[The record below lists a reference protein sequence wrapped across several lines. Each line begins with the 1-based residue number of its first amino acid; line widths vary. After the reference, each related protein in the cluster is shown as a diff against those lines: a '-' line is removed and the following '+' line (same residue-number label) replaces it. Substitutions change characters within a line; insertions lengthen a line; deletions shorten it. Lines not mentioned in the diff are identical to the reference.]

1 VDVINLVTEDSIEH
15 TMLHLLAQKQALAD
29 GVLDGTGDLTKL
41 KMPSGRQAFVDR
53 IAMLMEPPVETAAEA
68 VRPPPD
74 LSLRD
79 DLVARH
85 GDALLLLQ
93 ARKAAG
99 GREVLLVVL
108 DGDAAAAER
117 ERLAGEAQGDVPR
130 DAPRIEVLDRATYQ
144 TIERLTEAG
153 LLHATSEMQSEMV
166 RSSLLADPAEAIRRQ
181 RLAQCTEWLGG
192 AERKLRMAMLL
203 SQGGFAEE
211 AMPAL
216 GECLELARN
225 AQAMMRGEAV
235 AGDLPGPGVPRVA
248 EVVAE
253 PVQHSVEQMLAEVRR
268 SLAEAQAAA

>member
-1 VDVINLVTEDSIEH
+1 
-15 TMLHLLAQKQALAD
+15 
-29 GVLDGTGDLTKL
+29 
-41 KMPSGRQAFVDR
+41 MPSGRQAFVDR
-53 IAMLMEPPVETAAEA
+53 MAMLMEPPVEAAVEA
-68 VRPPPD
+68 VTPPPD

-93 ARKAAG
+93 ARKAAD

-108 DGDAAAAER
+108 DGDAAAVAAER
-117 ERLAGEAQGDVPR
+117 ERLAGEAEG
-130 DAPRIEVLDRATYQ
+130 DAPRIEVLDRATHQ